1 MLMSKL
7 SATCSSVRSCKVTGL
22 GARPLTHSRRQ
33 TTAMTASNN
42 NTQKVAAGLATTC
55 STLLAASQAQA
66 MEVNQVY
73 GDLAADNRASILLFL
88 FAPALGWVGFNI
100 LQPFLRQ
107 VDNMNDK
114 NSRRSVVGALGLAG
128 LALAHTESAQAAQ
141 EVMELAADNRAN
153 ILLFLFA
160 PALGWV
166 GFNILQP
173 FLRQVDN
180 MNDKNSRRSVVG
192 AL

>member
-1 MLMSKL
+1 M
-7 SATCSSVRSCKVTGL
+7 A
-22 GARPLTHSRRQ
+22 AN
-33 TTAMTASNN
+33 NN

-114 NSRRSVVGALGLAG
+114 NSKRSVVGALGLAG

-141 EVMELAADNRAN
+141 EVMQVAADNRAS

-180 MNDKNSRRSVVG
+180 MNDKNATRR
-192 AL
+192 

>member
-1 MLMSKL
+1 
-7 SATCSSVRSCKVTGL
+7 
-22 GARPLTHSRRQ
+22 
-33 TTAMTASNN
+33 
-42 NTQKVAAGLATTC
+42 
-55 STLLAASQAQA
+55 
-66 MEVNQVY
+66 
-73 GDLAADNRASILLFL
+73 
-88 FAPALGWVGFNI
+88 
-100 LQPFLRQ
+100 
-107 VDNMNDK
+107 MNDK
-114 NSRRSVVGALGLAG
+114 NARRSVVGALGLAG

-192 AL
+192 ALGLAGLALAHTESAQAAQEVMQVAADNRASILLFLFAPALGWVGFNI